1 MKHIT
6 IHGRHIGPSRPPYII
21 AELSANH
28 NGSIERAFASIEAA
42 KAAGADAVKI
52 QSYTPDTITLDH
64 DGPDFRISGGLWDGY
79 RLYDL
84 YAQAQTPFDWHPALF
99 DKAREVGITLF
110 SSPFDMSAV
119 DMLEG
124 LDAPAYKIASFEA
137 IDLPLIKRVAQTG
150 KPMIIST
157 GMADAQEIAEAL
169 DTARSAGAQDIA
181 LLHCISGYPAPA
193 SQSNL
198 ATIPDMAQRFETLVG
213 LSDHSLGTAVSV
225 ASIAMG
231 ASIIEKHFQLDDQE
245 DGPDSAFSLTPDQL
259 KHLCEDTRA
268 AWDALGTASY
278 ERKPAEEGNLQ
289 FRRSLYFIADMK
301 AGETI
306 SHDHIRSIRPGF
318 GLKPKH
324 YDTVIGQRVAQ
335 DVKRGTPLHW
345 DMLEALEQAS
355 EPRPLT
361 A

>member
-1 MKHIT
+1 MKHFS
-6 IHGRHIGPSRPPYII
+6 IHGRQIGPDQPPYII

-52 QSYTPDTITLDH
+52 QSYTPETITLDH
-64 DGPDFRISGGLWDGY
+64 DGPDFRIKGGLWDGY

-84 YAQAQTPFDWHPALF
+84 YAQAQTPFEWHPALF
-99 DKAREVGITLF
+99 EKAKAVGITLF
-110 SSPFDMSAV
+110 SSPFDMTAV
-119 DMLEG
+119 DMLEE

-157 GMADAQEIAEAL
+157 GMADAQEITEAL
-169 DTARSAGAQDIA
+169 EAARSAGAHEIA

-198 ATIPDMAQRFETLVG
+198 ATIPDMAQRFDALIG

-231 ASIIEKHFQLDDQE
+231 ASIIEKHFQLDDRE

-259 KHLCEDTRA
+259 KQLCQDTRT
-268 AWDALGTASY
+268 AWEALGTASY
-278 ERKPAEEGNLQ
+278 KRKPAEEGNLQ
-289 FRRSLYFIADMK
+289 FRRSLYFVSDMK

-306 SHDHIRSIRPGF
+306 TQDHIRSIRPGF

-324 YDTVIGQRVAQ
+324 YDAVIGQRVAR
-335 DVKRGTPLHW
+335 DIARGTPVTW
-345 DMLEALEQAS
+345 DALSSLKESA
-355 EPRPLT
+355 
-361 A
+361 

>member
-1 MKHIT
+1 MTQRPFRID
-6 IHGRHIGPSRPPYII
+6 GRLIGPGQPPYII

-28 NGSIERAFASIEAA
+28 NGSIERALASIEAA

-52 QSYTPDTITLDH
+52 QSYTPGTITLDH
-64 DGPDFRISGGLWDGY
+64 DSPDFRISGGLWDGY

-84 YAQAQTPFDWHPALF
+84 YEEAQTPFEWHPRLF
-99 DKAREVGITLF
+99 AKAKDVGITLF
-110 SSPFDMSAV
+110 SSPFDASAV
-119 DMLEG
+119 EMLER

-150 KPMIIST
+150 KPMIISS
-157 GMADAQEIAEAL
+157 GMADTQEIAEAL
-169 DTARSAGAQDIA
+169 EAARDAGAHDIA

-193 SQSNL
+193 AQSNL
-198 ATIPDMAQRFETLVG
+198 ATIPDMAQRFDALIG

-231 ASIIEKHFQLDDQE
+231 ACLIEKHFQLDAKE

-259 KHLCEDTRA
+259 KQLCDDTRT
-268 AWDALGTASY
+268 AWDAIGAASY
-278 ERKPAEEGNLQ
+278 ERKPAEESNLQ
-289 FRRSLYFIADMK
+289 FRRSLYFVADMK
-301 AGETI
+301 AGEVIT
-306 SHDHIRSIRPGF
+306 SAHVRSIRPGF

-324 YDTVIGQRVAQ
+324 YDAVIGQQAAQ
-335 DVKRGTPLHW
+335 DVKRGTPVCW
-345 DMLEALEQAS
+345 DSVTMHMAS
-355 EPRPLT
+355 

>member
-1 MKHIT
+1 MFAYYYAMSIFS
-6 IHGRHIGPSRPPYII
+6 IDGRAIGPDEPPYII

-64 DGPDFRISGGLWDGY
+64 DGPDFRITGGLWDGY

-84 YAQAQTPFDWHPALF
+84 YAQAQTPFEWHPALF
-99 DKAREVGITLF
+99 EKARDVGITLF
-110 SSPFDMSAV
+110 SSPFDATAV

-124 LDAPAYKIASFEA
+124 LNTPAYKIASFEA

-157 GMADAQEIAEAL
+157 GMADAQEITEAL
-169 DTARSAGAQDIA
+169 DAARSAGAGDIA

-198 ATIPDMAQRFETLVG
+198 ATIPNIAQRFGTLAG

-231 ASIIEKHFQLDDQE
+231 ACIIEKHFQLDECE

-259 KHLCEDTRA
+259 KQLCTDTRT
-268 AWDALGTASY
+268 AWEALGKASY

-289 FRRSLYFIADMK
+289 FRRSLYFTADLK

-306 SHDHIRSIRPGF
+306 TSKHIRSIRPGF
-318 GLKPKH
+318 GLKPKY
-324 YDTVIGQRVAQ
+324 YDAVIGQRVTQ
-335 DVKRGTPLHW
+335 DVARGTPLSW
-345 DMLEALEQAS
+345 GVLEALKDSA
-355 EPRPLT
+355 
-361 A
+361 

>member
-1 MKHIT
+1 MSTFSIN
-6 IHGRHIGPSRPPYII
+6 GRTVGPDAPPYII

-28 NGSIERAFASIEAA
+28 NGAIERAFASIEAA

-64 DGPDFRISGGLWDGY
+64 DGPDFRITGGLWNGY

-84 YAQAQTPFDWHPALF
+84 YKEAQTPFEWHPALF
-99 DKAREVGITLF
+99 AKADEVGITLF
-110 SSPFDMSAV
+110 SSPFDASAV
-119 DMLEG
+119 DLLEA
-124 LDAPAYKIASFEA
+124 LETPAYKIASFEA

-169 DTARSAGAQDIA
+169 EAARSAGAQDIA

-193 SQSNL
+193 AQSNL
-198 ATIPDMAQRFETLVG
+198 ATIPDLAARFGTLVG

-231 ASIIEKHFQLDDQE
+231 ACIIEKHFQLDDAE
-245 DGPDSAFSLTPDQL
+245 DGPDSAFSLTPDEVKQL
-259 KHLCEDTRA
+259 CADTRT
-268 AWDALGTASY
+268 AWEALGTASY
-278 ERKPAEEGNLQ
+278 ARKPAEDGNLQ
-289 FRRSLYFIADMK
+289 FRRSLYFVADMK
-301 AGETI
+301 AGDVITPE
-306 SHDHIRSIRPGF
+306 HIRSIRPGF

-324 YDTVIGQRVAQ
+324 YDAVIGQRVTQ
-335 DVKRGTPLHW
+335 DTARGTAVTWGAVSRLQ
-345 DMLEALEQAS
+345 D
-355 EPRPLT
+355 T